1 MNSQANIQSDRP
13 AVFDPIAAAHAIVPT
28 LEETSLAS
36 EEGRQIAASAVAAL
50 AQSGLSRMLTPITH
64 NGFELSPSAHIRSC
78 RILAEGCSA
87 TAWVHMV
94 CGAHN
99 FVLGRYPQECQQEVF
114 DGNPD
119 ALIPGTLAPQ
129 GLARQ
134 TEDGWILN
142 GRWQFS
148 SGVDH
153 GDWLLI
159 GARAVDSN
167 GEDALLPVH
176 VFVPKRDVKVLDTW
190 HTLGMRGTG
199 SKDLIAEDVFVPAHR
214 SMATPTMFNGDFAGD
229 AGDTYRLPVA
239 GGLAAMLSATV
250 LGIAERGLNQFVDAT
265 RVREDVY
272 HGGSKAEKTSI
283 QLRVAEARGEL
294 EVAALLMNKNCDLFD
309 QALANCKPVM
319 DLEQRAAIRWN
330 AAYIVELCRRAT
342 ERVFAVAGA
351 HAIYN
356 DSGLQVVYRDI
367 NTACHHAII
376 DFDGIAESRG
386 KIELGLTSSIVGI

>member
-1 MNSQANIQSDRP
+1 MNIQANVQSTRTSEFNP
-13 AVFDPIAAAHAIVPT
+13 TAAARAILPT
-28 LEETSLAS
+28 LKETTLAS
-36 EEGRQIAASAVAAL
+36 EEGRQVAAPAVAAL
-50 AQSGLSRMLTPITH
+50 AQSGLSRMLTPIAH
-64 NGFELSPSAHIRSC
+64 GGFEVSPSEHIRSC
-78 RILAEGCSA
+78 RILAEACSA

-99 FVLGRYPQECQQEVF
+99 YVLGRYPEECQQEVF

-134 TEDGWILN
+134 VAGGWILN
-142 GRWQFS
+142 GRWQFA

-159 GARAVDSN
+159 GAKGVAEN
-167 GEDALLPVH
+167 GQDALPPVH
-176 VFVPKRDVKVLDTW
+176 VFLPKRDIKVLDTW

-199 SKDLIAEDVFVPAHR
+199 SKDLLAEDVFVPAHR
-214 SMATPTMFNGDFAGD
+214 SMATPSMFNGDFAGD
-229 AGDTYRLPVA
+229 VGDVYRLPVA

-272 HGGSKAEKTSI
+272 HGGSKAEKASV
-283 QLRVAEARGEL
+283 QLRVAESRGEL
-294 EVAALLMNKNCDLFD
+294 EVAALLVNKNCDLFD
-309 QALANCKPVM
+309 QALATSHPVM

-342 ERVFAVAGA
+342 ERVFAAAGA

-356 DSGLQVVYRDI
+356 DSSLQSVYRDI
-367 NTACHHAII
+367 NTASHHGIV
-376 DFDGIAESRG
+376 DFDGIAETRG
-386 KIELGLTSSIVGI
+386 KIELGLTSGIIGV